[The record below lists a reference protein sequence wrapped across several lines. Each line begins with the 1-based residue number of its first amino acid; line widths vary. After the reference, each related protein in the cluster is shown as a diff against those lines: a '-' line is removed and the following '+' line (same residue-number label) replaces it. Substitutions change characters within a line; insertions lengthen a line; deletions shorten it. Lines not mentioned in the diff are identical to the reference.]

1 MFVARWI
8 PAFAGMTLRCVG
20 TFLQLSLNMLSMTQL
35 SYRVPEAGFLGLS
48 ADDAGDPAEAKAV
61 IIPFGLEASVSYGG
75 GTALG
80 PEAIIAAS
88 PKLEFFDEA
97 LWREP
102 YREFG
107 IATLEAP
114 EIAPGVEAALGQLEA
129 VVETVLAAGKF
140 PLTLGGEHSLTA
152 GAIRPFARRYPDLVV
167 LQFDAHSDLRDGYL
181 GEPYSHAAAMR
192 RVLDHQGVSL
202 VSVGI
207 RATDISEVPFIEAN
221 PGRVTIHWAK
231 DRRRWSVEDIVAPL
245 RGRPVYISFDVDGF
259 DSSLMPATGTPEPGG
274 FFFDEACE
282 ILRAACRAGTVVGAD
297 IVELAP
303 IPGFH
308 ACNFTAAK
316 LAYKLLSYALS
327 GQPRD

>member
-1 MFVARWI
+1 MI
-8 PAFAGMTLRCVG
+8 LQG
-20 TFLQLSLNMLSMTQL
+20 FLMLCGPSMTQL
-35 SYRVPEAGFLGLS
+35 RYRSPETAFLGLS
-48 ADDAGDPAEAKAV
+48 RDDAGDPAAAKAV

-75 GTALG
+75 GTARG

-97 LWREP
+97 LWYEP

-114 EIAPGVEAALGQLEA
+114 EIAPGVEAALEQLEA
-129 VVETVLAAGKF
+129 VVEAVLAAGKF

-152 GAIRPFARRYPDLVV
+152 GAIRPFARRYPGLVV

-181 GEPYSHAAAMR
+181 GEHYSHAAAMR
-192 RVLDHQGVSL
+192 RILDHQGVSL

-221 PGRVTIHWAK
+221 AERITIHWAK
-231 DRRRWSVEDIVAPL
+231 DRRRWNIEEIVAPL
-245 RGRPVYISFDVDGF
+245 KGR
-259 DSSLMPATGTPEPGG
+259 G
-274 FFFDEACE
+274 FFFDEACD
-282 ILRAACRAGTVVGAD
+282 ILRAASASGTIVGAD

-303 IPGFH
+303 IPGLH
-308 ACNFTAAK
+308 ACEFTAAK
-316 LAYKLLSYALS
+316 LAYKLLSYALYE
-327 GQPRD
+327 QPR

>member
-1 MFVARWI
+1 
-8 PAFAGMTLRCVG
+8 
-20 TFLQLSLNMLSMTQL
+20 MTQL
-35 SYRVPEAGFLGLS
+35 RYRSPETGFLGLS
-48 ADDAGDPAEAKAV
+48 AEEAGDPAAARAV

-97 LWREP
+97 LWYEP
-102 YREFG
+102 YRQFG
-107 IATLEAP
+107 IATLEAAA
-114 EIAPGVEAALGQLEA
+114 IAPGVEAALGQLEA
-129 VVETVLAAGKF
+129 LVEAVLAAGKF

-152 GAIRPFARRYPDLVV
+152 GAIRPFAHRHPDLVV

-181 GEPYSHAAAMR
+181 GEHYSHAAAMR

-221 PGRVTIHWAK
+221 AGRVTIHWAK
-231 DRRRWSVEDIVAPL
+231 DRRGWNIGDIVARL
-245 RGRPVYISFDVDGF
+245 RGRPVYVTFDVDGF

-282 ILRAACRAGTVVGAD
+282 ILQAAAASGTIVGAD

-303 IPGFH
+303 IPGLH
-308 ACNFTAAK
+308 ACEFTAAK
-316 LAYKLLSYALS
+316 LAYKLLGYALS
-327 GQPRD
+327 EPRR

>member
-1 MFVARWI
+1 
-8 PAFAGMTLRCVG
+8 
-20 TFLQLSLNMLSMTQL
+20 MLCGPSMTQL
-35 SYRVPEAGFLGLS
+35 RYRSPETGFLGLS
-48 ADDAGDPAEAKAV
+48 RDEAGDPAAARAV

-75 GTALG
+75 GTARG

-97 LWREP
+97 LWCEP

-114 EIAPGVEAALGQLEA
+114 EIAPGVEAALEQLEA
-129 VVETVLAAGKF
+129 VVDAVLAAGKF

-181 GEPYSHAAAMR
+181 GEHYSHAAAMR
-192 RVLDHQGVSL
+192 RVLDHPGVSL
-202 VSVGI
+202 ISVGI
-207 RATDISEVPFIEAN
+207 RATDISEVPFIEATTE
-221 PGRVTIHWAK
+221 RITIHWAK
-231 DRRRWSVEDIVAPL
+231 DRRRWNIEEIIAPL
-245 RGRPVYISFDVDGF
+245 KGRPVYITFDVDGF

-274 FFFDEACE
+274 FFFDEACD
-282 ILRAACRAGTVVGAD
+282 ILRAASASGTIVGAD

-303 IPGFH
+303 IPGLH
-308 ACNFTAAK
+308 ACEFTVAK
-316 LAYKLLSYALS
+316 LTYKLLSYALCK
-327 GQPRD
+327 QPR